1 VKPLRLLTWNIH
13 KAIGGVDRR
22 YAPGRVAAVLRHY
35 DPDVLLLQEVDDGVP
50 RSAGD
55 RQVDLLGDVLDYAHR
70 AFGPNVWLKTGC
82 YGNATLSR
90 HRIVTQRNLDL
101 SFPLKKA
108 RGALYT
114 ELEVHAGEHR
124 FTLHV
129 VNVHLGLSGVER
141 RWQMRRLLALPTL
154 SALDG
159 HSRLVVAGD
168 MNDWTGALPGLLL
181 GSDNLQCVTG
191 RGTRATRTFPAWGPV
206 GALDRVFL
214 RGPLK
219 CEHHFSARLDLARQA
234 SDHLA
239 IVAELALLPAAEGG
253 PAP

>member
-1 VKPLRLLTWNIH
+1 MRLLTWNIH
-13 KAIGGVDRR
+13 KGIGGVDRR

-70 AFGPNVWLKTGC
+70 AFGPNVWLKAGC

-90 HRIVTQRNLDL
+90 HRILAQSNLDL
-101 SFPLKKA
+101 TFPLKKP

-114 ELEVHAGEHR
+114 ELEVHEGGHR

-141 RWQMRRLLALPTL
+141 RWQARRLLATPTL
-154 SALDG
+154 ASLEA
-159 HSRLVVAGD
+159 HSRLIVAGD
-168 MNDWTGALPGLLL
+168 TNDWSGGLPAVLLAR
-181 GSDNLQCVTG
+181 DRLQCVTG
-191 RGTRATRTFPAWGPV
+191 CGTRATRTFPAWGPM

-214 RGPLK
+214 RGPLR
-219 CEHHFSARLDLARQA
+219 CEHHFSARTDLARRA
-234 SDHLA
+234 SDHLP
-239 IVAELALLPAAEGG
+239 IVADLSLLPHAGG
-253 PAP
+253 PAGT